1 MPPTSTTPPTSSSPW
16 IPSMATAPSHGP
28 FAGFPRN
35 DPARAQSSN
44 AVNSAAAAASSLDPQ
59 GQTSTEKSVGSAFE
73 MLGLQAPHLR
83 QPQLDQ
89 GERFIQAIT
98 GEKKNI
104 PSWSGQPNTMRSWL
118 KLLAYWESETSL
130 PRDRWGLR
138 LYQGYGMILTALMAK
153 YRPYLEV
160 AGPTSIDKFFY
171 TGERSKNETFS
182 TYVAAKEVARQEM
195 ENHLQERLCER
206 VAGRVLLRHA
216 NLSEWQRELMAL
228 REQHQ
233 LLTFDQI
240 ATLLRPLDRPELLA
254 QAAGAELGAQAS
266 KHYPVMQHA
275 EDEHDDHH
283 AEEEDDGNFDES
295 SESELPEGE
304 LLFEDREYEED
315 EAMFIQA
322 YHSAYADVRKGLNS
336 RRKERGFV
344 RRKSGGKEQGRGGKG
359 FGKRTSSKSF
369 RGKKPLAKGMMRGSA
384 DDLQSRTRCFNC
396 QQLGHYARDCPL
408 KGSGKGAA
416 KTTTKQAAF
425 VICRGSGQPASH
437 FMTSMQ
443 LGRLDKV
450 ISVFAGVQVSGAE
463 ALVDTAA
470 EDAVVGERA
479 MALLEVELR
488 RHGLQ
493 VVSVPAQ
500 DAIPCAG
507 IGGQAKIKR
516 IVDAPVGVAGIHGFL
531 RFTVLADTDKFQ
543 TPPLLPISF
552 LEAVGAIIDL
562 SSDCLRTPD
571 GHEAKMTRL
580 PSGHRSVNILEFGD
594 SAWRL
599 PSAIQDG
606 NDPFRVVCVQA
617 AVKSQFQGGEGD
629 EGNAAIPLSTA
640 ATSSNFT
647 VEDGTEGNE
656 PDEHAAVWATLQ
668 ENGIE
673 DRARIL
679 LEHADFSAEAMEDIL
694 SMVSFHGKN
703 GRDVLV
709 SKRKDA
715 GAAAFGIYVHGNMCG
730 ITTWRI
736 GLVIFA

>member
-1 MPPTSTTPPTSSSPW
+1 
-16 IPSMATAPSHGP
+16 MATAPSNEP

-44 AVNSAAAAASSLDPQ
+44 AVNSAAAAASSLDPRR
-59 GQTSTEKSVGSAFE
+59 QTSTEKSVGSAFE
-73 MLGLQAPHLR
+73 MLGRQAPHLR

-104 PSWSGQPNTMRSWL
+104 
-118 KLLAYWESETSL
+118 
-130 PRDRWGLR
+130 
-138 LYQGYGMILTALMAK
+138 LYQRFPEGSQPRKIADQVSMNELLSEKGYGIILTALMAK
-153 YRPYLEV
+153 CRPYLEV

-171 TGERSKNETFS
+171 TGERGKNETFS

-240 ATLLRPLDRPELLA
+240 AALLRPLDRPELLA

-266 KHYPVMQHA
+266 KHYPLMQR
-275 EDEHDDHH
+275 
-283 AEEEDDGNFDES
+283 AEEEHEDHHTEEDDDENLDES

-322 YHSAYADVRKGLNS
+322 YHSAYADVRKDLNS
-336 RRKERGFV
+336 RRKERGFI
-344 RRKSGGKEQGRGGKG
+344 RRKNYGKDQGRGGKG
-359 FGKRTSSKSF
+359 VGKRTSSKSF
-369 RGKKPLAKGMMRGSA
+369 PGKKQLAKGMMRGSA

-416 KTTTKQAAF
+416 KTAPKQVAF
-425 VICRGSGQPASH
+425 VICQGSGQPASH

-443 LGRLDKV
+443 LGRLHKV
-450 ISVFAGVQVSGAE
+450 ISVFAGVQVSGPE
-463 ALVDTAA
+463 ALVGTAA

-479 MALLEVELR
+479 MELLEVELR
-488 RHGLQ
+488 RLGLQ

-500 DAIPCAG
+500 EAIPCAS

-516 IVDAPVGVAGIHGFL
+516 IVDAPVGVAFFAS
-531 RFTVLADTDKFQ
+531 RC
-543 TPPLLPISF
+543 LP
-552 LEAVGAIIDL
+552 
-562 SSDCLRTPD
+562 
-571 GHEAKMTRL
+571 TR
-580 PSGHRSVNILEFGD
+580 
-594 SAWRL
+594 
-599 PSAIQDG
+599 
-606 NDPFRVVCVQA
+606 
-617 AVKSQFQGGEGD
+617 
-629 EGNAAIPLSTA
+629 
-640 ATSSNFT
+640 TSSRHLLCCPSRSWRQWAPSSTSAVT
-647 VEDGTEGNE
+647 VFA
-656 PDEHAAVWATLQ
+656 PLMATRQ
-668 ENGIE
+668 G
-673 DRARIL
+673 
-679 LEHADFSAEAMEDIL
+679 
-694 SMVSFHGKN
+694 
-703 GRDVLV
+703 
-709 SKRKDA
+709 
-715 GAAAFGIYVHGNMCG
+715 
-730 ITTWRI
+730 
-736 GLVIFA
+736 

>member
-1 MPPTSTTPPTSSSPW
+1 
-16 IPSMATAPSHGP
+16 
-28 FAGFPRN
+28 
-35 DPARAQSSN
+35 
-44 AVNSAAAAASSLDPQ
+44 
-59 GQTSTEKSVGSAFE
+59 
-73 MLGLQAPHLR
+73 
-83 QPQLDQ
+83 
-89 GERFIQAIT
+89 
-98 GEKKNI
+98 
-104 PSWSGQPNTMRSWL
+104 
-118 KLLAYWESETSL
+118 
-130 PRDRWGLR
+130 
-138 LYQGYGMILTALMAK
+138 
-153 YRPYLEV
+153 
-160 AGPTSIDKFFY
+160 
-171 TGERSKNETFS
+171 
-182 TYVAAKEVARQEM
+182 
-195 ENHLQERLCER
+195 
-206 VAGRVLLRHA
+206 
-216 NLSEWQRELMAL
+216 
-228 REQHQ
+228 
-233 LLTFDQI
+233 
-240 ATLLRPLDRPELLA
+240 
-254 QAAGAELGAQAS
+254 
-266 KHYPVMQHA
+266 
-275 EDEHDDHH
+275 
-283 AEEEDDGNFDES
+283 
-295 SESELPEGE
+295 
-304 LLFEDREYEED
+304 
-315 EAMFIQA
+315 
-322 YHSAYADVRKGLNS
+322 
-336 RRKERGFV
+336 
-344 RRKSGGKEQGRGGKG
+344 
-359 FGKRTSSKSF
+359 
-369 RGKKPLAKGMMRGSA
+369 
-384 DDLQSRTRCFNC
+384 
-396 QQLGHYARDCPL
+396 
-408 KGSGKGAA
+408 
-416 KTTTKQAAF
+416 
-425 VICRGSGQPASH
+425 
-437 FMTSMQ
+437 
-443 LGRLDKV
+443 
-450 ISVFAGVQVSGAE
+450 
-463 ALVDTAA
+463 
-470 EDAVVGERA
+470 

-516 IVDAPVGVAGIHGFL
+516 IVDAPVGVAGIHGLL

-647 VEDGTEGNE
+647 ATAATSSNFTVEDGAEGNE

-679 LEHADFSAEAMEDIL
+679 LEHADFSAEAMEDLL

-709 SKRKDA
+709 LKRKDA

-730 ITTWRI
+730 ITNVTNRFPNFVKYVNRWFRVYMKSHMGQVWPDRWTSFSVNVNMSSRPHQDCHNANGSDNVLATFGSFQGGGLWREVSASAVQERGESVRWKMRRGKRVPGEVVDTFHNPTVFDPKGVHATMAWTGKRI
-736 GLVIFA
+736 SITLYTVRAHDQVCGSDIDRLQELAFPGLTAVHYMEASCTEHGGHEARQAMECEHDFETVF